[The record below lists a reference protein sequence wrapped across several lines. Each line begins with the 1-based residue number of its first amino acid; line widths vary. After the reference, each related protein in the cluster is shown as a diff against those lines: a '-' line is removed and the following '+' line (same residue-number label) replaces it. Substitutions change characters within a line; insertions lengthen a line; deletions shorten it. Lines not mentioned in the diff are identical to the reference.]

1 MNKKTLCWL
10 VLLLL
15 IYAVATYYSFNIDN
29 DIVAVALQCLT
40 NIASV
45 GIGALLMFIYIF
57 ISKLPH

>member
-15 IYAVATYYSFNIDN
+15 IYAVATYYSFNTDN